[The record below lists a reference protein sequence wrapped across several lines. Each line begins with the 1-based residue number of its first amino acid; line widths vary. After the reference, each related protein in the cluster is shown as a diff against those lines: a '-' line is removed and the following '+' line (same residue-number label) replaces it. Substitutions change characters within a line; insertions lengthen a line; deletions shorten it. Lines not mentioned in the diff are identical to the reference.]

1 MWRRFWNTPHSK
13 FDLNRNCYLEHNFE
27 SSVVPFTFS
36 LIIAH
41 CKTWSWLLNPVMV
54 ASCRKR
60 GMSLL
65 SMILTLNGFQQGGS
79 FTVITFPKR
88 IVYDDDSLWEDFL
101 FSQGKVEAVV
111 TPLDTESSFSNP
123 RTQWFLFQKSLIS
136 TLIFCVMNALPFLR
150 HQANV
155 KDIAMS
161 YKILCRSQAK

>member
-41 CKTWSWLLNPVMV
+41 CKTWSWLLNSVMV
-54 ASCRKR
+54 ASCGKR

-88 IVYDDDSLWEDFL
+88 IVYDDDSLWKIFYFPKEKL
-101 FSQGKVEAVV
+101 RRLSLPW
-111 TPLDTESSFSNP
+111 TRSLPFSN
-123 RTQWFLFQKSLIS
+123 RITQWFLFQKSLIS

-155 KDIAMS
+155 KDIAMP
-161 YKILCRSQAK
+161 YKILCWSQVK

>member
-1 MWRRFWNTPHSK
+1 
-13 FDLNRNCYLEHNFE
+13 
-27 SSVVPFTFS
+27 
-36 LIIAH
+36 
-41 CKTWSWLLNPVMV
+41 MV

-123 RTQWFLFQKSLIS
+123 RTQ
-136 TLIFCVMNALPFLR
+136 
-150 HQANV
+150 
-155 KDIAMS
+155 
-161 YKILCRSQAK
+161 